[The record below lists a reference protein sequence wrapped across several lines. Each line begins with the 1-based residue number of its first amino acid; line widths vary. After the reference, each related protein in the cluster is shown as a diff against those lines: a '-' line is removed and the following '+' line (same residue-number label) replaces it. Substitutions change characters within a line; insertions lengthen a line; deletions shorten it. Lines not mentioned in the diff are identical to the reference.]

1 MSDVLS
7 IMCLRLRSPS
17 LLLTM
22 CVFLPA
28 HRSVVDIAR
37 GASGPRPREE
47 QQRDANEREGYH
59 GTSSSAAKEIMK
71 HGFRRSTGGMLGP
84 GVYCTFTHVA
94 SRTS

>member
-1 MSDVLS
+1 M
-7 IMCLRLRSPS
+7 
-17 LLLTM
+17 
-22 CVFLPA
+22 
-28 HRSVVDIAR
+28 VDIAR

-84 GVYCTFTHVA
+84 GVYCTFTRCLPHVLIGVTWLGFH
-94 SRTS
+94 SLVDSDPLRYHQGQTR